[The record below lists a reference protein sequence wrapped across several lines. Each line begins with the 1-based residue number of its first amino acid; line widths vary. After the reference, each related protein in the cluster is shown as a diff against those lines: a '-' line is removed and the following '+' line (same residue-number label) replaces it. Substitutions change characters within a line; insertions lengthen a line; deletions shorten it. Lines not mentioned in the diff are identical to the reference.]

1 MDKVDALL
9 YDGTPGRLCA
19 DRGKCFPD
27 HLNKVS
33 AQQKA
38 PRRALVGSLRRV
50 MGAAK
55 TYADFL
61 RRRAPATN
69 IMPRPSMPQVDGSG
83 TADTLILST
92 DA

>member
-1 MDKVDALL
+1 MDEIDAPL
-9 YDGTPGRLCA
+9 YDGTVGRLCA